1 MASHKECIV
10 EIELCSST
18 KLGNHEIDRRQDT
31 NTKARFVN
39 DIDGTIPI
47 SRWHGD
53 HRPTGEIR
61 NVPYKRSREPVS
73 NIGAPGLCLSQ

>member
-18 KLGNHEIDRRQDT
+18 MLGNHEIDRSQDT

-47 SRWHGD
+47 CRWHGD

-61 NVPYKRSREPVS
+61 NVA
-73 NIGAPGLCLSQ
+73 I